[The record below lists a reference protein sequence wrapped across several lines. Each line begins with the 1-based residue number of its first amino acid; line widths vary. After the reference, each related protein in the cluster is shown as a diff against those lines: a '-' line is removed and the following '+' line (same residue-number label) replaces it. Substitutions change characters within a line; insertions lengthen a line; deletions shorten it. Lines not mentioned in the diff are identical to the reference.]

1 MWHHGNVVNGNM
13 VGSDKYNSKTDL
25 KMALLV
31 CYIGNFYL
39 GLSCKS
45 RTFALLTKLAWVT
58 QVIYMSGLN

>member
-31 CYIGNFYL
+31 YCIGNFYL
-39 GLSCKS
+39 GFTLYKIAQSLMCK
-45 RTFALLTKLAWVT
+45 
-58 QVIYMSGLN
+58 